1 MLIFTCKTKP
11 SQGSIL
17 ESFWT
22 GQHHILYHAP
32 ALMGEHYMVQSFIE
46 QLSMAR
52 RGQPLC
58 RNVKDKLQCNSW
70 PPSYAEWLTEQAYFS
85 VQMSLMLL
93 TFYRATDLHF
103 HQGCRLILFSAKLLA
118 WDWQDRICLRDSHIL
133 IVQDKKKV
141 ESNWA
146 KRSYCGLPSENVA
159 VETEPVFREI
169 QTSLQQN
176 ILLECTGIIY
186 V

>member
-85 VQMSLMLL
+85 VQMSPMLL

-133 IVQDKKKV
+133 IVQDKKKWNPIELRDLTV
-141 ESNWA
+141 VSHRKMLLWKQSQFSERY
-146 KRSYCGLPSENVA
+146 KRPCSRISFWSA
-159 VETEPVFREI
+159 
-169 QTSLQQN
+169 QA
-176 ILLECTGIIY
+176 
-186 V
+186 